1 MQRVVKASQLPLRPK
16 KRGLMT
22 VKFLCA
28 AIAISL
34 GVTSAFANDAAVAR
48 CRGVADPAQRLACF
62 DAIQTAP
69 ASAAAPKA
77 PLPDSPRMVIPA
89 VPKVTLV
96 EPAGS
101 PTARVEKPSA
111 ALFGLEQQI
120 QRTQAD
126 RIDTAIEGRF
136 EGWIAKS
143 QIALANGQVW
153 QVSDGSRA
161 TLELVNP
168 KVVIRRGFMGAF
180 YMEFEGTNQSP
191 RVRRVK

>member
-1 MQRVVKASQLPLRPK
+1 
-16 KRGLMT
+16 MT

-28 AIAISL
+28 AVAISL
-34 GVTSAFANDAAVAR
+34 GASSVFANDAAVTR
-48 CRGVADPAQRLACF
+48 CRGIADPAQRLACF
-62 DAIQTAP
+62 DAINTAP
-69 ASAAAPKA
+69 APAAAPKA
-77 PLPDSPRMVIPA
+77 PLLEAPRMVIPE
-89 VPKVTLV
+89 VPKVTLI

-101 PTARVEKPSA
+101 PTTRVEKPSA

-120 QRTQAD
+120 QRTQVE
-126 RIDTAIEGRF
+126 RIDTGIEGRF

-143 QIALANGQVW
+143 QISLANGQVW
-153 QVSDGSRA
+153 QVTDGSRA

-191 RVRRVK
+191 RVRRIK